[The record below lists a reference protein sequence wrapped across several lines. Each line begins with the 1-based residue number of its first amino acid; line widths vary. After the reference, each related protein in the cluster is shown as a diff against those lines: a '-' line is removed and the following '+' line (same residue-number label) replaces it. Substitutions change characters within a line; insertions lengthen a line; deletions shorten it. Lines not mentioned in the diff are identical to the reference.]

1 MSKKIIGVI
10 SDTHGLLRPEI
21 ISLLRGCDAIIH
33 AGDIGSMEVIDV
45 LITIAPLYAVRGNVD
60 KADWADSFPLT
71 EVVEIE
77 NTFIYI
83 LHDLGKLDLVPEAA
97 GFQVVISGHSHIPK
111 VEKKNS
117 VIYLNPGSAGTK
129 RFKLPVTAAKLI
141 IDGKTIEAEI
151 MTVG

>member
-21 ISLLRGCDAIIH
+21 ISLLCQCDAIIH
-33 AGDIGSMEVIDV
+33 AGDIGSMEVIDE
-45 LITIAPLYAVRGNVD
+45 LKTTAPFHAVRGNVD
-60 KADWADSFPLT
+60 KAVWADSIPLT

-83 LHDLGKLDLVPEAA
+83 LHDLGKLDLIPEAA
-97 GFQVVISGHSHIPK
+97 GFQIVISGHSHIPK
-111 VEKKNS
+111 IENKNG
-117 VIYLNPGSAGTK
+117 VMYLNPGSAGTK

-151 MTVG
+151 LEF